1 MLLVK
6 TPFRVSLFGGGTD
19 VPAFFRKESGQ
30 VLGFAIKKY
39 AYVTIKQLP
48 PFYDH
53 KIRLS
58 YSKIERCKCF
68 EDIQHPLIKAALNDF
83 KVENIEIHHDS
94 DLPGK
99 SGIASSSSF
108 AVALAHGL
116 LSYKGKPITKSS
128 VAEKAI
134 YWERY
139 LLKEKGGL
147 QDQLFAAYGGFN
159 HIRFNLDGSYKFE
172 KLELSDQFRSDLQQQ
187 SILCYLPI
195 ERFSYLTSVAN
206 HLNDTETIKNLIAIK
221 KSVKK
226 GLEIIKSS
234 DVNALG
240 ELLDKYWRIKRL
252 LPNVTNKIID
262 EIYDKAINNGALGG
276 KLLGAGKGGFMLF
289 ICKKNSLDN
298 LRESLSPLITIP
310 LEIEN
315 KGSQII
321 YSNN

>member
-68 EDIQHPLIKAALNDF
+68 EDIQHPLIKAALKDF

-99 SGIASSSSF
+99 SGIGSSSSF

-116 LSYKGKPITKSS
+116 LGKI
-128 VAEKAI
+128 
-134 YWERY
+134 
-139 LLKEKGGL
+139 
-147 QDQLFAAYGGFN
+147 FA
-159 HIRFNLDGSYKFE
+159 
-172 KLELSDQFRSDLQQQ
+172 
-187 SILCYLPI
+187 
-195 ERFSYLTSVAN
+195 
-206 HLNDTETIKNLIAIK
+206 
-221 KSVKK
+221 
-226 GLEIIKSS
+226 
-234 DVNALG
+234 
-240 ELLDKYWRIKRL
+240 
-252 LPNVTNKIID
+252 
-262 EIYDKAINNGALGG
+262 
-276 KLLGAGKGGFMLF
+276 
-289 ICKKNSLDN
+289 
-298 LRESLSPLITIP
+298 
-310 LEIEN
+310 
-315 KGSQII
+315 
-321 YSNN
+321 